1 MEEYIRDK
9 AKCKAIAI
17 YTFNSIN
24 CDGQNRIKLSKL
36 KDSLKL
42 TLLHFNSLIQE
53 EEIEKIINSAD
64 KFQRQSL

>member
-1 MEEYIRDK
+1 MEEYIRDR

-24 CDGQNRIKLSKL
+24 GDGQNRIKTSTL

-42 TLLHFNSLIQE
+42 TLLHFNSLIQ
-53 EEIEKIINSAD
+53 A
-64 KFQRQSL
+64 